1 MITISYVLT
10 PLMNKK
16 KLQKCQQKNMLLLRT
31 IEMYIL
37 PDINVYNRN
46 RLNKEHVSKNMTKSK
61 KICILIWYLLG
72 F

>member
-61 KICILIWYLLG
+61 SYV

>member
-46 RLNKEHVSKNMTKSK
+46 RLNKEHVSTNMTKSK
-61 KICILIWYLLG
+61 SYV

>member
-46 RLNKEHVSKNMTKSK
+46 RLNKEHVSKDMTKSK
-61 KICILIWYLLG
+61 SYV

>member
-37 PDINVYNRN
+37 PDFNVYNRN
-46 RLNKEHVSKNMTKSK
+46 RLNKEHVSKKHDKIK
-61 KICILIWYLLG
+61 KI
-72 F
+72 